1 MTFIASDRSGHYQ
14 TLEPVTREQIIRFAH
29 FLLTRQFRNR
39 RKITSSEDVR
49 QWLVMKLALENRES
63 FGVIMLSQQHHI
75 LGYQTL
81 FTGTLSQTMVYPREI
96 VSLALTHNAA
106 AVITPVIPVWFRQDK
121 LSPGSVPH
129 LSASLST
136 AAGGSSVFSLP
147 CVAPFFSHFNHSSIS
162 HVWPTL
168 IIHKCRPDNETSN
181 VLADVPKRSRSFRIS
196 IL

>member
-29 FLLTRQFRNR
+29 SLLTRQFRNR

-81 FTGTLSQTMVYPREI
+81 FIGTLSQTMVYPREI

-106 AVITPVIPVWFRQDK
+106 AVILVHNHPSGEPEPSQPIN
-121 LSPGSVPH
+121 
-129 LSASLST
+129 
-136 AAGGSSVFSLP
+136 SLP
-147 CVAPFFSHFNHSSIS
+147 KITDALALLDIRVTDH
-162 HVWPTL
+162 L
-168 IIHKCRPDNETSN
+168 IVGGDKAGLSLNTGYCELL
-181 VLADVPKRSRSFRIS
+181 V
-196 IL
+196 

>member
-29 FLLTRQFRNR
+29 SLLTRQFRNR

-106 AVITPVIPVWFRQDK
+106 AVIHSMGMYIYMGV
-121 LSPGSVPH
+121 
-129 LSASLST
+129 ST
-136 AAGGSSVFSLP
+136 LFSEYRRSWCQITSGLNVSQP
-147 CVAPFFSHFNHSSIS
+147 RCV
-162 HVWPTL
+162 L
-168 IIHKCRPDNETSN
+168 Q
-181 VLADVPKRSRSFRIS
+181 
-196 IL
+196 

>member
-29 FLLTRQFRNR
+29 SLLTRQFRNR

-106 AVITPVIPVWFRQDK
+106 AVILVHNHPSGEPEPSQADK
-121 LSPGSVPH
+121 LITQKITDALALLDIRVTDH
-129 LSASLST
+129 LIV
-136 AAGGSSVFSLP
+136 GGDKAWSYAEHGL
-147 CVAPFFSHFNHSSIS
+147 
-162 HVWPTL
+162 L
-168 IIHKCRPDNETSN
+168 
-181 VLADVPKRSRSFRIS
+181 
-196 IL
+196 

>member
-29 FLLTRQFRNR
+29 SLLTRQFRNR

-81 FTGTLSQTMVYPREI
+81 FIGTLSQTMVYPREI

-106 AVITPVIPVWFRQDK
+106 AVITPVTAEWFH
-121 LSPGSVPH
+121 PGKP
-129 LSASLST
+129 SL
-136 AAGGSSVFSLP
+136 
-147 CVAPFFSHFNHSSIS
+147 
-162 HVWPTL
+162 
-168 IIHKCRPDNETSN
+168 E
-181 VLADVPKRSRSFRIS
+181 S
-196 IL
+196 ILHFSSFYLTVSGGWSAFFLSRELPLMHSFLSILTTLLSDRQWT

>member
-1 MTFIASDRSGHYQ
+1 MTFTACDQSGLYR
-14 TLEPVTREQIIRFAH
+14 TTGPVSREDIICFAH
-29 FLLTRQFRNR
+29 TLLSRRFRNR

-106 AVITPVIPVWFRQDK
+106 AVILVHNHPSGEPEPSQADK
-121 LSPGSVPH
+121 LITQKITDALSLLDIRVVDH
-129 LSASLST
+129 LIV
-136 AAGGSSVFSLP
+136 GGDD
-147 CVAPFFSHFNHSSIS
+147 AY
-162 HVWPTL
+162 
-168 IIHKCRPDNETSN
+168 
-181 VLADVPKRSRSFRIS
+181 SFAEHG
-196 IL
+196 LL

>member
-29 FLLTRQFRNR
+29 SLLTRQFRNR

-96 VSLALTHNAA
+96 VSLALTHN
-106 AVITPVIPVWFRQDK
+106 
-121 LSPGSVPH
+121 
-129 LSASLST
+129 
-136 AAGGSSVFSLP
+136 
-147 CVAPFFSHFNHSSIS
+147 
-162 HVWPTL
+162 
-168 IIHKCRPDNETSN
+168 
-181 VLADVPKRSRSFRIS
+181 
-196 IL
+196 